1 MTTTDPKLIERIAR
15 ALWIADDK
23 RPGIWDGTEGA
34 QWTAYGEEQKP
45 SYRAKTVRLLDLM
58 LSGEVPLYTA
68 AAINEAVQKERAGN
82 YKSFTDGMEAA
93 AQICGSLAETTYD
106 DADAFEAAIGCEAA
120 IMRVVMAQRREQAAI
135 EAHKESQHGDA

>member
-1 MTTTDPKLIERIAR
+1 MTTTDPKLIERAMDVWLD
-15 ALWIADDK
+15 AVDAYQDNPPTKFDH
-23 RPGIWDGTEGA
+23 GIPNKSA
-34 QWTAYGEEQKP
+34 A
-45 SYRAKTVRLLDLM
+45 AVI
-58 LSGEVPLYTA
+58 A
-68 AAINEAVQKERAGN
+68 AAINEAAQNERAGN

-135 EAHKESQHGDA
+135 EAHEESQP

>member
-1 MTTTDPKLIERIAR
+1 MTVTTTDPKLIEPVAWMYRWKDEPPVCMDSKRDWAVHN
-15 ALWIADDK
+15 AD
-23 RPGIWDGTEGA
+23 WTE
-34 QWTAYGEEQKP
+34 T
-45 SYRAKTVRLLDLM
+45 
-58 LSGEVPLYTA
+58 PLYTA

>member
-1 MTTTDPKLIERIAR
+1 MTTTDPKLIEPVAMK
-15 ALWIADDK
+15 AC
-23 RPGIWDGTEGA
+23 PV
-34 QWTAYGEEQKP
+34 TAYQT
-45 SYRAKTVRLLDLM
+45 AKHLVAVQGMKWEDLDGGDRGYWTNLAIEA
-58 LSGEVPLYTA
+58 LEFSQNLAPAA
-68 AAINEAVQKERAGN
+68 AAINEAAQKERAGN

-106 DADAFEAAIGCEAA
+106 DADAFEAATGCEAA